1 MEIGKW
7 NTGNWN
13 ETAISK
19 MFQNCTSFNSNIGQW
34 NTSNVTN
41 MSSMFG
47 QVQNKREIRIGKI
60 NRIINKYIKNEFDK
74 YGI

>member
-7 NTGNWN
+7 NT
-13 ETAISK
+13 TISN

-41 MSSMFG
+41 ISMFG

>member
-1 MEIGKW
+1 
-7 NTGNWN
+7 
-13 ETAISK
+13 
-19 MFQNCTSFNSNIGQW
+19 
-34 NTSNVTN
+34 

>member
-1 MEIGKW
+1 
-7 NTGNWN
+7 
-13 ETAISK
+13 

-41 MSSMFG
+41 ISMFG

>member
-1 MEIGKW
+1 ME
-7 NTGNWN
+7 
-13 ETAISK
+13 S
-19 MFQNCTSFNSNIGQW
+19 
-34 NTSNVTN
+34 SNVTN
-41 MSSMFG
+41 ISMFG

>member
-7 NTGNWN
+7 NT
-13 ETAISK
+13 TI

-41 MSSMFG
+41 ISMFG

>member
-7 NTGNWN
+7 NT
-13 ETAISK
+13 TI

-60 NRIINKYIKNEFDK
+60 NRIIINIYKNKKK
-74 YGI
+74 KK

>member
-7 NTGNWN
+7 NT
-13 ETAISK
+13 TI
-19 MFQNCTSFNSNIGQW
+19 MFQNCTSFNSNIVQW

-41 MSSMFG
+41 ISMFS